1 MNKWILKYLDY
12 LKYSRNYSENTVL
25 GYKHELENF
34 SLYLQEK
41 HLDYKK
47 ITKEEIWEYLKYL
60 DSEHL
65 ANSSLARHITALRSF
80 YTFLVEEKE
89 IPSNIFKTVHNPKQ
103 KRKLPNT
110 LNDEEIRLL
119 LEFKDLKTPRDY
131 EVRLIFELLYA
142 TGMRVSELSNI
153 QLKDIDMKEKSI
165 RTLGKGQKERIVF
178 FGEYALSA
186 LEDYL
191 KVRPLLMKENTDYLF
206 LNSKGEQ
213 LKRASIEQIVDKR
226 VREVCLTHHASPH
239 TLRHT
244 FATHMLE
251 NGADIRT
258 VQELLGHEKLST
270 TQIYTHLSNDYLRQE
285 YLHKM
290 KRK

>member
-110 LNDEEIRLL
+110 LNDEEIRIL

-153 QLKDIDMKEKSI
+153 QLKDID
-165 RTLGKGQKERIVF
+165 
-178 FGEYALSA
+178 
-186 LEDYL
+186 
-191 KVRPLLMKENTDYLF
+191 
-206 LNSKGEQ
+206 
-213 LKRASIEQIVDKR
+213 
-226 VREVCLTHHASPH
+226 
-239 TLRHT
+239 
-244 FATHMLE
+244 
-251 NGADIRT
+251 
-258 VQELLGHEKLST
+258 
-270 TQIYTHLSNDYLRQE
+270 
-285 YLHKM
+285 
-290 KRK
+290 

>member
-1 MNKWILKYLDY
+1 MNKWIFRYLDY
-12 LKYSRNYSENTVL
+12 LKYSRNYSENTIL
-25 GYKHELENF
+25 GYKHELETF
-34 SLYLQEK
+34 SKYLQDR
-41 HLDYKK
+41 HLDFRK

-60 DSEHL
+60 DSAHF
-65 ANSSLARHITALRSF
+65 ANSSLSRHITALRSF
-80 YTFLVEEKE
+80 YTYLVEEKE
-89 IPSNIFKTVHNPKQ
+89 IASNIFKTIHNPKQ

-119 LEFKDLKTPRDY
+119 LDFKDLKTPRDY
-131 EVRLIFELLYA
+131 EIRLIFELLYA
-142 TGMRVSELSNI
+142 TGLRVSELSNI
-153 QLKDIDMKEKSI
+153 KLSDIDVKERSI
-165 RTLGKGQKERIVF
+165 KTLGKGKKERIVF
-178 FGEYALSA
+178 FGDYALSA

-191 KVRPLLMKENTDYLF
+191 KVRSKLIKESTDYLF
-206 LNSKGEQ
+206 LNSKGSQ

-290 KRK
+290 QRK